1 MANAASAPSAG
12 VNPSS
17 WLMKFTRALAK
28 APVDDGEK
36 SSSRQPSLNQQEA
49 DVSSDASPTMTTYT
63 TTREDLGRATWT
75 FLHTFAAQYP
85 DEPTRRQEK
94 DARELIGLMTRAYPC
109 AECAAHFE
117 EIVRANPPDCSSG
130 LALQQWMCAA
140 HNEVNASL
148 GKPRFNCDDVGK
160 RWSALDCGDGPGD
173 SGCSLEGR
181 RKKVMSMRPR

>member
-1 MANAASAPSAG
+1 MAI
-12 VNPSS
+12 
-17 WLMKFTRALAK
+17 
-28 APVDDGEK
+28 DDGEK
-36 SSSRQPSLNQQEA
+36 SLNRQPRNLNQDA
-49 DVSSDASPTMTTYT
+49 DVSSESASTMTYST
-63 TTREDLGRATWT
+63 TKEDLGRATWT

-85 DEPTRRQEK
+85 DEPTRRQER

-148 GKPRFNCDDVGK
+148 GKPRFNCDAVGK
-160 RWSALDCGDGPGD
+160 RWSALDCGDGPGA
-173 SGCSLEGR
+173 SSCSLEGR
-181 RKKVMSMRPR
+181 RRKVMSMRSR